1 MSECGVTQPG
11 KPNRDAR
18 SGAQRSGCAPKRSS
32 DDENARRRH
41 VRMRGGVSAFTLVE
55 VLAALLLVAIVLP
68 VVMQGI
74 SLATGA
80 ASSAKRR
87 TQAASLA
94 QSKLGELVA
103 TENWRTGVLSGRF
116 DAFDGDDAAQ
126 YGWRG
131 DLTAWTEPYVKQL
144 QVHVTWTAPG
154 GEDSVTLSTLVYE
167 GRPEE
172 EDEAEEEQP
181 TPGAGETGGG
191 M

>member
-1 MSECGVTQPG
+1 M
-11 KPNRDAR
+11 
-18 SGAQRSGCAPKRSS
+18 RSS
-32 DDENARRRH
+32 ADENARRRR
-41 VRMRGGVSAFTLVE
+41 VGLRAGVSAFTLVE

-144 QVHVTWTAPG
+144 QVHVTWDAPG
-154 GEDSVTLSTLVYE
+154 GEEWVTLSTLVYE

-172 EDEAEEEQP
+172 EDEVEEAQP
-181 TPGAGETGGG
+181 TPGASGTGGG
-191 M
+191 T